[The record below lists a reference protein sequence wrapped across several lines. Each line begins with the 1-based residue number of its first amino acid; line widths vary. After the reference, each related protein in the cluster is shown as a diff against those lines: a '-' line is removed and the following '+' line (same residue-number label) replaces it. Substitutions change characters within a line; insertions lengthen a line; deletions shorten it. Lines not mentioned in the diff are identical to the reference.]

1 MRDADFREQLASIN
15 VPLLVIAGSEDAV
28 TPPSGGHF
36 IRDHVRGAEYAEFYA
51 AHLSNV
57 QAGTDFSDR
66 VLAFL
71 RAQ

>member
-1 MRDADFREQLASIN
+1 M
-15 VPLLVIAGSEDAV
+15 DAV

-36 IRDHVRGAEYAEFYA
+36 IQEHVRGAEYAEFHA

-57 QAGTDFSDR
+57 QAGNAFSER

-71 RAQ
+71 SAD